1 MPDKIGNTATT
12 TETNST
18 NNSSKP
24 TSILNNN
31 SSLSSQV
38 SPNNANSLPTPKQE
52 SQKITENISE
62 DILSSNQDSQSS
74 KSILG
79 KRRKSMQSNLEN
91 ELSSKSA
98 NSKSLSNSI
107 ASKKRKTS
115 TEEELENSS
124 TTTKTGNNVPQSQP
138 PSHHQ
143 GKITQYLPEMKDSSK
158 KEKLDKTVNLNTC
171 SVKAMDSSSKHNL
184 TPKIKT
190 ELSVTMSTNVEV
202 EDAEEGVLVIDDVEN
217 TPSPEEIMEEDESCD
232 RSSPITEA
240 TKPSLIDDIKYSIIK
255 TDLKKCTSNDTFLTN
270 DVTSLKS
277 NTEYSDEIASKPSS
291 SNISSETKSRPDEV
305 PLSAYIKEEDIKLMP
320 MSPLPCSSSSSGISS
335 TSSSGSLKDDSCSDI
350 SISRMSSASSSG
362 ASSYTKDYDH
372 LFEMPRTIRFPAPSN
387 SSGGIVGL
395 NRSGGMS
402 VTRISRSDSTE
413 NGTNNNNLTETV
425 ICKWELCGQEFDSNG
440 KLLDHLKTVHARC
453 DYGNKTN
460 NNNNTFEE
468 NEREK
473 DSTNESI
480 PTVQYK
486 CLWEGCK
493 VYGKGSST
501 KSWLEKHVI
510 ANHGGSKPFQCI
522 VDGCKERFGTQT
534 LLERHVN
541 GHFKSKPPSTSSSVD
556 GNSTVSSSMHSS
568 SSSTNPNNVNKLSK
582 NSLSTNTNGH
592 NRLYHTKLARANKKL
607 MAPNGKR
614 LKYRKT
620 IYSARIFDLFDLGV
634 MAQVRQR
641 ITAFE
646 SGCQKLRTDGRINT
660 KEEVCIKK
668 VNPKEKSKR
677 KEDKSRGRSDAIS
690 PTTRNNCGVLDQTIE
705 FRSEILA
712 KRTDEEG
719 QVRVLLQWI
728 PRGM

>member
-1 MPDKIGNTATT
+1 MPEKIGITAATNK
-12 TETNST
+12 TNST
-18 NNSSKP
+18 NKSSKP

-52 SQKITENISE
+52 SQKITEHISE
-62 DILSSNQDSQSS
+62 DVLSSIQDAQSS

-79 KRRKSMQSNLEN
+79 KRRKSMQSNMEN

-98 NSKSLSNSI
+98 NTKSLSNI
-107 ASKKRKTS
+107 NASKKRKTS

-124 TTTKTGNNVPQSQP
+124 NTTKTGNIVPQSQP
-138 PSHHQ
+138 PSHYQ

-158 KEKLDKTVNLNTC
+158 KEKLDKTINLNTC
-171 SVKAMDSSSKHNL
+171 SAKAMDPSSKHNL

-190 ELSVTMSTNVEV
+190 ELSVTMGTNVEV

-217 TPSPEEIMEEDESCD
+217 TPSPEERMEEDESCD
-232 RSSPITEA
+232 RSSLTSEA
-240 TKPSLIDDIKYSIIK
+240 AKASLIDDIKYSIIE
-255 TDLKKCTSNDTFLTN
+255 TDLKKCTTNETILTN

-277 NTEYSDEIASKPSS
+277 NTEYSDEINSKPSS
-291 SNISSETKSRPDEV
+291 SNISSENASRPDEV
-305 PLSAYIKEEDIKLMP
+305 PLNAYIKEEDIKHMP

-372 LFEMPRTIRFPAPSN
+372 LFEMPRTIRFPAPSS

-395 NRSGGMS
+395 NRNGGMS

-468 NEREK
+468 NEGEK
-473 DSTNESI
+473 DSTNEST
-480 PTVQYK
+480 PQYK

-541 GHFKSKPPSTSSSVD
+541 GHFKSKTSSTSSSVD
-556 GNSTVSSSMHSS
+556 GNSTASSSMHSS
-568 SSSTNPNNVNKLSK
+568 SSSTNPNNINKLSK
-582 NSLSTNTNGH
+582 NSLSTNSNGH
-592 NRLYHTKLARANKKL
+592 NRLYHNKLARANKKL

-646 SGCQKLRTDGRINT
+646 SGCQKLRSDGLIKGT
-660 KEEVCIKK
+660 EEVSIKK
-668 VNPKEKSKR
+668 VNSKEKSKR
-677 KEDKSRGRSDAIS
+677 KEDKSMAKSDTIS
-690 PTTRNNCGVLDQTIE
+690 PKTKNNCGVLDQIIE

-712 KRTDEEG
+712 KRTDEDG

-728 PRGM
+728 PNGM